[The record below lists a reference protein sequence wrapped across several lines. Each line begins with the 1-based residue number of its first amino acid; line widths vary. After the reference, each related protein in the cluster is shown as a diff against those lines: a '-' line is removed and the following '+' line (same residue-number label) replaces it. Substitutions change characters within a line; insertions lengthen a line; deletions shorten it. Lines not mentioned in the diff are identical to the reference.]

1 MKLEPSD
8 NATDVPIP
16 NGGGGVNEADSHAES
31 PMPSTKDERATPSL
45 IKSRSASRTPIKT
58 ESSEIDEGILK
69 GEDND
74 GSSTEKVGGGISVK
88 LEPGQPPKLA
98 RSSSQKVVPRP
109 PQLFSHLPDSTR
121 DSQKTFEVIQSCQYA
136 NKYMGYTEHAM
147 ECDCTE
153 EWGESAFFLSY
164 LFRVLRFIVA
174 LPPQSFFP
182 FNNQS
187 GKLPRSSEVAS
198 RIAQIQFYVLS

>member
-1 MKLEPSD
+1 M
-8 NATDVPIP
+8 
-16 NGGGGVNEADSHAES
+16 
-31 PMPSTKDERATPSL
+31 
-45 IKSRSASRTPIKT
+45 
-58 ESSEIDEGILK
+58 ESSEIDEGNLK

-121 DSQKTFEVIQSCQYA
+121 DAQKTFEVIQSCQYA

-153 EWGESAFFLSY
+153 EWGESAFFLSC
-164 LFRVLRFIVA
+164 LFRVLRFILA
-174 LPPQSFFP
+174 LRRPLEPFFP

-187 GKLPRSSEVAS
+187 EKLPRTSEVAS
-198 RIAQIQFYVLS
+198 RIAQIQFYLLS